1 MKMNYF
7 SNILKFLNG
16 HAGKKHDSSNT
27 YESAFGQVA
36 YKAAEY
42 LGLCLAQKIEGFEHV
57 GTSRWQN
64 SGNIKDYFWL
74 QFKRP
79 KYKDTPFSISVSNVN
94 IGGKYHFKV
103 YLEIAD
109 KEYEV
114 AKNQLQLRQM
124 FCRSIIDVEQPE
136 CDFYYEGVLLNPYR
150 YKRLGDK
157 FETAT
162 INLYKY
168 YKITTNITVI
178 IEDDEDDS
186 SILDKITNA
195 FNFLIPGY
203 DAIFGE
209 GPKNESWIIPCNCD
223 KYDVIS
229 AFAKFDELDWH
240 ETPQTK
246 NIAKGDTVYIYVGK
260 PYSRLMFKCEVTK
273 TGLAYREIDDS
284 EFVKVSQ
291 NLWVAEGFRIRLID
305 KLNSLNLSL
314 EDLNEHDVK
323 GRIQGARKLE
333 NEALTYVEKNS
344 KPSKIS
350 KLINSEEIEQISSLS
365 ESELEAALDTED
377 DTSCYVF
384 KETIVKIR
392 KINKDIIDKLKAHY
406 MGECQLCGDNL
417 GAAYGK
423 EIVEA
428 HHIEYFSKTQNNDSS
443 NIIILCP
450 NCHRLIHS
458 CNPVYHKKDSF
469 FEFENGKKIYIKNP
483 GHLKSII
490 SNI

>member
-1 MKMNYF
+1 MNYF

-209 GPKNESWIIPCNCD
+209 GPK
-223 KYDVIS
+223 
-229 AFAKFDELDWH
+229 F
-240 ETPQTK
+240 
-246 NIAKGDTVYIYVGK
+246 
-260 PYSRLMFKCEVTK
+260 
-273 TGLAYREIDDS
+273 EI
-284 EFVKVSQ
+284 
-291 NLWVAEGFRIRLID
+291 
-305 KLNSLNLSL
+305 
-314 EDLNEHDVK
+314 
-323 GRIQGARKLE
+323 
-333 NEALTYVEKNS
+333 T
-344 KPSKIS
+344 
-350 KLINSEEIEQISSLS
+350 
-365 ESELEAALDTED
+365 
-377 DTSCYVF
+377 
-384 KETIVKIR
+384 
-392 KINKDIIDKLKAHY
+392 
-406 MGECQLCGDNL
+406 
-417 GAAYGK
+417 
-423 EIVEA
+423 
-428 HHIEYFSKTQNNDSS
+428 
-443 NIIILCP
+443 
-450 NCHRLIHS
+450 
-458 CNPVYHKKDSF
+458 
-469 FEFENGKKIYIKNP
+469 
-483 GHLKSII
+483 
-490 SNI
+490 